1 MLLLRIVGIL
11 AAIAIGAGIVAF
23 LFTRERKYLGFSWRI
38 AKYALIFALVLF
50 ALLAFERLLVMI

>member
-1 MLLLRIVGIL
+1 MFLLRIVGIL

-23 LFTRERKYLGFSWRI
+23 LFTRDRKYLGFSWRV

-50 ALLAFERLLVMI
+50 ALLAFERLIVIL

>member
-11 AAIAIGAGIVAF
+11 AAIAIGAGIVAY
-23 LFTRERKYLGFSWRI
+23 LFTRDRKYLRLSWRI

-50 ALLAFERLLVMI
+50 ALLAFERLIVIL